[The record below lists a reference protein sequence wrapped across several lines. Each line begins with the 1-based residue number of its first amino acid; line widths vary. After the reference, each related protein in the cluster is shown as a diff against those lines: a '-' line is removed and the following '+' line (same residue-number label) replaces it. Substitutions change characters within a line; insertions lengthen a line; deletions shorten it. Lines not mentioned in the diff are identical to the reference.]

1 MLAHLKIGDTPETF
15 FFTPLSALMQNDI
28 FINIS
33 WQGYGGSILSQFEG
47 TLQIELFRKAA
58 QLIRNF
64 NPQADMQ
71 TRTNC
76 SRKVREIELVSWQR

>member
-1 MLAHLKIGDTPETF
+1 
-15 FFTPLSALMQNDI
+15 MQNDI

-58 QLIRNF
+58 QFIQNSNL
-64 NPQADMQ
+64 QADMQ
-71 TRTNC
+71 TTTNC
-76 SRKVREIELVSWQR
+76 SRKGREIESVSWQR

>member
-1 MLAHLKIGDTPETF
+1 
-15 FFTPLSALMQNDI
+15 MQNDI

-58 QLIRNF
+58 QFIQNSNL
-64 NPQADMQ
+64 QADMPP
-71 TRTNC
+71 RTNC
-76 SRKVREIELVSWQR
+76 SRKVREIESVSWQR